1 MQLNTLGVK
10 VPEQKPRLLICH
22 GRVLY
27 LPRDLC
33 LWVIPT
39 NLFLDRGPASSFMW
53 LGKCCW
59 EDGLFLLK
67 NKEELLCFA
76 QNFLLICFHC
86 GAIVGRSGQNERGK

>member
-1 MQLNTLGVK
+1 MQLNTLGVN
-10 VPEQKPRLLICH
+10 VPEQKPRLLLSH

-27 LPRDLC
+27 LSRDLC

-39 NLFLDRGPASSFMW
+39 NFFLDRGPASSFMW

-76 QNFLLICFHC
+76 KNFLLICFHC
-86 GAIVGRSGQNERGK
+86 GVIVGRSGQNEGGK